1 MIRMNIIV
9 AISGL
14 LLVVLILWDVFVVL
28 VLTRRATG
36 QFQFTYRV
44 ACDEHMSI
52 FSHSLDT
59 DCPPYNQ
66 ARSSICGS
74 RVLLMQ

>member
-28 VLTRRATG
+28 VLTSRVTR

-44 ACDEHMSI
+44 
-52 FSHSLDT
+52 
-59 DCPPYNQ
+59 
-66 ARSSICGS
+66 
-74 RVLLMQ
+74 

>member
-36 QFQFTYRV
+36 QFQFTYR
-44 ACDEHMSI
+44 D
-52 FSHSLDT
+52 
-59 DCPPYNQ
+59 
-66 ARSSICGS
+66 
-74 RVLLMQ
+74 